1 MSTTGSRACDAARLP
16 RMARAIDREPTGQG
30 ISDEGSA
37 PASQVLARDPN
48 ERERGPRGREQRRKA
63 HLNDEWIG
71 QLKKSPS
78 SRPSR
83 EQVTEFER
91 GTARHDAVL
100 DLELDDELGPK
111 AGRHYA
117 ATLATNRAAVTAV
130 PTTDRT
136 RW

>member
-1 MSTTGSRACDAARLP
+1 
-16 RMARAIDREPTGQG
+16 
-30 ISDEGSA
+30 
-37 PASQVLARDPN
+37 
-48 ERERGPRGREQRRKA
+48 
-63 HLNDEWIG
+63 
-71 QLKKSPS
+71 
-78 SRPSR
+78 
-83 EQVTEFER
+83 
-91 GTARHDAVL
+91 L

>member
-1 MSTTGSRACDAARLP
+1 
-16 RMARAIDREPTGQG
+16 MAGPIDCQPTGQG
-30 ISDEGSA
+30 VSDEGDA
-37 PASQVLARDPN
+37 PAGQVLARYSN
-48 ERERGPRGREQRRKA
+48 ERERGPSDREQRRKA

-71 QLKKSPS
+71 QLKESPS
-78 SRPSR
+78 GRPSR
-83 EQVTEFER
+83 EQVTELER
-91 GTARHDAVL
+91 GAARHDAVL

>member
-16 RMARAIDREPTGQG
+16 SMARAIDREPTGQG

-37 PASQVLARDPN
+37 PAGQVLARDPN
-48 ERERGPRGREQRRKA
+48 ERECGPGDREQRRKA
-63 HLNDEWIG
+63 HPNDEWIG
-71 QLKKSPS
+71 QLKQSPSGSPS
-78 SRPSR
+78 SK
-83 EQVTEFER
+83 QVAKLER

-100 DLELDDELGPK
+100 DLQLDNELGPK
-111 AGRHYA
+111 SGRHYA